1 MTIEALKL
9 FLKSL
14 SPDAYFAIISFGSK
28 HKFLQIGKKIIL
40 CGPSDLKEAMEQI
53 NEMEANMGGTEI
65 SRPLDAA
72 IRLLSENEY
81 VFGKKIK
88 NSRIF
93 LLTDG
98 EVEDRNKVIEIA
110 A

>member
-1 MTIEALKL
+1 
-9 FLKSL
+9 
-14 SPDAYFAIISFGSK
+14 
-28 HKFLQIGKKIIL
+28 
-40 CGPSDLKEAMEQI
+40 
-53 NEMEANMGGTEI
+53 MEANMGGTEI
-65 SRPLDAA
+65 AQPLDAA

-81 VFGKKIK
+81 VFDKKIK

-98 EVEDRNKVIEIA
+98 EVEDRNKVINIA

>member
-1 MTIEALKL
+1 
-9 FLKSL
+9 
-14 SPDAYFAIISFGSK
+14 
-28 HKFLQIGKKIIL
+28 
-40 CGPSDLKEAMEQI
+40 MEQI

-65 SRPLDAA
+65 AQPLDAA

-81 VFGKKIK
+81 VFDKKIK

-98 EVEDRNKVIEIA
+98 EVEDPNKVIDIA

>member
-1 MTIEALKL
+1 
-9 FLKSL
+9 
-14 SPDAYFAIISFGSK
+14 
-28 HKFLQIGKKIIL
+28 
-40 CGPSDLKEAMEQI
+40 MEQI

-65 SRPLDAA
+65 AQPLDAA

-81 VFGKKIK
+81 VFDKKIK

-98 EVEDRNKVIEIA
+98 EVEDRNKVIDIA

>member
-1 MTIEALKL
+1 
-9 FLKSL
+9 
-14 SPDAYFAIISFGSK
+14 
-28 HKFLQIGKKIIL
+28 
-40 CGPSDLKEAMEQI
+40 MEQI

-65 SRPLDAA
+65 AQPLDAA

-81 VFGKKIK
+81 VFDKKVK

-98 EVEDRNKVIEIA
+98 EVEDRNKVIDIA